1 MSVRVSFA
9 ANLGTFI
16 LFPPGSS
23 TAYCAGVSAPW
34 RRVPAG
40 SWEEREREFEPK
52 HNILHWKPNN
62 FGSKPTKTT
71 KKTIRYSTENG
82 KLQTRLQ
89 NGKH

>member
-1 MSVRVSFA
+1 VQEWPP
-9 ANLGTFI
+9 LGEEFQQE
-16 LFPPGSS
+16 
-23 TAYCAGVSAPW
+23 AG
-34 RRVPAG
+34 R
-40 SWEEREREFEPK
+40 REREFEPK

-71 KKTIRYSTENG
+71 KKTIRYSKENG